1 MLKSIKKNNF
11 IILTLAPAL
20 ILLFVFVFFPSIYS
34 VFISFFRTRL
44 LSIDRFVGFKNYVS
58 VLTDQKFWL
67 SLKNTIYYMVGSV
80 VGTLVLGF
88 LLALL
93 LEKNLRGKAF
103 FRAAFFMPYIIPY
116 AGYALI
122 WYWIYDPHSGLV
134 NYLLGFIGVS
144 PIPWLTSPTW
154 VIPAFILMSIWK
166 RMGFAMVLFLAAL
179 MTIPDDLNDAATI
192 DGVTWFSRIR
202 HVTLPLM
209 RPVTLFISVISIIY
223 SFQLFIEPFV
233 MTKGGPANA
242 SISVVYELYS
252 TGFRG
257 LNFGR
262 ASAMAVVLFLII
274 FVITLF
280 LIRTFNIEELY

>member
-11 IILTLAPAL
+11 TILTLAPAL

-34 VFISFFRTRL
+34 VFISFFRTHL
-44 LSIDRFVGFKNYVS
+44 LSIDRFVGFENYAS
-58 VLTDQKFWL
+58 ILANHKFWL
-67 SLKNTIYYMVGSV
+67 SLENTIYYTVGSV
-80 VGTLVLGF
+80 AGTLVIGF

-103 FRAAFFMPYIIPY
+103 FRGAFFMPYIIPY

-122 WYWIYDPHSGLV
+122 WYWIYDPRSGLV
-134 NYLLGFIGVS
+134 NYLLGWIGVS
-144 PIPWLTSPTW
+144 PIPWLTSPSW

-166 RMGFAMVLFLAAL
+166 RMGFAMVLFLAGL
-179 MTIPDDLNDAATI
+179 LTIPDDLNDAATV
-192 DGVTWFSRIR
+192 DGVTWLSRIR
-202 HVTLPLM
+202 HVTLPLL

-242 SISVVYELYS
+242 SQSVVYQLYS

-257 LNFGR
+257 LNFGL
-262 ASAMAVVLFLII
+262 ASAMAVILFLII
-274 FVITLF
+274 FAVTLL
-280 LIRTFNIEELY
+280 LIRSFKVEELY